1 MDLGKKRIGLAIC
14 DPLRVTVQ
22 GLDTLHR
29 GRVREDLDALARLIE
44 EREVCWIVL
53 GDPKN
58 MDGSAS
64 AQQAYTR
71 EFGERLAARTAV
83 GIDYWDE
90 RLTSWEASRIVRD
103 SSKAAIDRMSA
114 ILILE
119 GYLEHLPAA
128 EVDE

>member
-1 MDLGKKRIGLAIC
+1 
-14 DPLRVTVQ
+14 
-22 GLDTLHR
+22 
-29 GRVREDLDALARLIE
+29 
-44 EREVCWIVL
+44 
-53 GDPKN
+53 
-58 MDGSAS
+58 
-64 AQQAYTR
+64 
-71 EFGERLAARTAV
+71 LAARTAI